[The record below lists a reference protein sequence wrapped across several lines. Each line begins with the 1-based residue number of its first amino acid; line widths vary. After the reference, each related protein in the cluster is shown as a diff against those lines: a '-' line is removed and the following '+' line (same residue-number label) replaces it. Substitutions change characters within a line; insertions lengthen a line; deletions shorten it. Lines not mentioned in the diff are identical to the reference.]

1 MSEDVLEQKM
11 EELRKLGEDHAKA
24 KGQLSLLDNNRKIL
38 LATLMKDHMIS
49 SNTGKLESV
58 NAQEREA
65 RADPKYQNH
74 IKALAIAIE
83 NESKLNWE
91 KKLVDM
97 NFEAWKTKTI
107 SQMKEYKKYGNK

>member
-1 MSEDVLEQKM
+1 
-11 EELRKLGEDHAKA
+11 
-24 KGQLSLLDNNRKIL
+24 
-38 LATLMKDHMIS
+38 
-49 SNTGKLESV
+49 
-58 NAQEREA
+58 
-65 RADPKYQNH
+65 
-74 IKALAIAIE
+74 LAIAIE